1 MTNQLSSE
9 EIIVRLHQAMLV
21 AVDLSQ
27 DVVANIEELVQ
38 VGELLVA
45 YETLCT
51 QLYEYDVVLSASMIE
66 DLRLAGESLGAASM
80 YAEVL
85 LENIADET

>member
-1 MTNQLSSE
+1 VTNPLSSE
-9 EIIVRLHQAMLV
+9 EIIVLLHQAMT
-21 AVDLSQ
+21 AATDLSQ
-27 DVVANIEELVQ
+27 DDAENIEELVQ

-51 QLYEYDVVLSASMIE
+51 QLHEYDILLSASMIE
-66 DLRLAGESLGAASM
+66 DLRIVGQSLGAASM

-85 LENIADET
+85 LENVADGT

>member
-1 MTNQLSSE
+1 MTDHFSCE
-9 EIIVRLHQAMLV
+9 EITVRLHQAMS
-21 AVDLSQ
+21 AARDLSQ
-27 DVVANIEELVQ
+27 DDVANIEELVQ

-51 QLYEYDVVLSASMIE
+51 QLYEYDIVLSASMIE
-66 DLRLAGESLGAASM
+66 DLRLAGQRLGAASM

-85 LENIADET
+85 LENVANET